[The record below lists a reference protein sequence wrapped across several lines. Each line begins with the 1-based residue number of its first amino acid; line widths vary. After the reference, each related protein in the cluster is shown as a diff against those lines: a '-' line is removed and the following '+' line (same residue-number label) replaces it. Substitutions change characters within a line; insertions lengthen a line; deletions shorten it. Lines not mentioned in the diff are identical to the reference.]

1 MAADNLFDLKII
13 TPDRVFYSGKASFLE
28 LNTVEGEIGIYKN
41 HIPMTTVLEPGI
53 ATITEEGGN
62 KKEAALHTGF
72 MEILGDRI
80 TILAEIAE
88 WPDEIDRN
96 RAQEAKIRAER
107 RLQNDKSNINITR
120 AELALHKALVRIE
133 LAKGSSTAHRIYGNL
148 R

>member
-96 RAQEAKIRAER
+96 RAQEAKIRAEC

-133 LAKGSSTAHRIYGNL
+133 LADHVTK
-148 R
+148 

>member
-41 HIPMTTVLEPGI
+41 HIPLTTVLEPGI

-133 LAKGSSTAHRIYGNL
+133 LADHVTK
-148 R
+148 

>member
-41 HIPMTTVLEPGI
+41 HISMTTVLEPGI

-133 LAKGSSTAHRIYGNL
+133 LADHVTK
-148 R
+148 

>member
-120 AELALHKALVRIE
+120 AELALHKALVCIE
-133 LAKGSSTAHRIYGNL
+133 LADHVTK
-148 R
+148 

>member
-72 MEILGDRI
+72 MGILGDRI

-133 LAKGSSTAHRIYGNL
+133 LADHVTKQ
-148 R
+148 

>member
-1 MAADNLFDLKII
+1 MASDNLFDLKII

-133 LAKGSSTAHRIYGNL
+133 LADHVTK
-148 R
+148 

>member
-133 LAKGSSTAHRIYGNL
+133 LADHVT
-148 R
+148 

>member
-80 TILAEIAE
+80 MILAEIAE

-133 LAKGSSTAHRIYGNL
+133 LADHVTK
-148 R
+148 

>member
-72 MEILGDRI
+72 MEILGDKI

-96 RAQEAKIRAER
+96 RAEEAKIRAER

-133 LAKGSSTAHRIYGNL
+133 LADHVIK
-148 R
+148 

>member
-13 TPDRVFYSGKASFLE
+13 TPDRVFYRGKASFLE
-28 LNTVEGEIGIYKN
+28 LNTVEGGIGIYKN

-133 LAKGSSTAHRIYGNL
+133 LADHVTK
-148 R
+148 

>member
-28 LNTVEGEIGIYKN
+28 LNPVEGEIGIYKN

-133 LAKGSSTAHRIYGNL
+133 LADHVTK
-148 R
+148 

>member
-107 RLQNDKSNINITR
+107 ILQNDKSNINITR

-133 LAKGSSTAHRIYGNL
+133 LADHVTK
-148 R
+148 

>member
-107 RLQNDKSNINITR
+107 RLQNDKSNICLLYTSPSPR
-120 AELALHKALVRIE
+120 D
-133 LAKGSSTAHRIYGNL
+133 
-148 R
+148 

>member
-13 TPDRVFYSGKASFLE
+13 TPDCVFYSGKASFLE

-133 LAKGSSTAHRIYGNL
+133 LADHVTK
-148 R
+148 

>member
-41 HIPMTTVLEPGI
+41 NIPMTTVLEPGI

-133 LAKGSSTAHRIYGNL
+133 LADHVTK
-148 R
+148 

>member
-62 KKEAALHTGF
+62 KKEAELHTGF

-133 LAKGSSTAHRIYGNL
+133 LADHVTK
-148 R
+148 

>member
-96 RAQEAKIRAER
+96 RAQESKIRAER

-133 LAKGSSTAHRIYGNL
+133 LADHVTK
-148 R
+148 

>member
-62 KKEAALHTGF
+62 KKEAALHT
-72 MEILGDRI
+72 
-80 TILAEIAE
+80 
-88 WPDEIDRN
+88 
-96 RAQEAKIRAER
+96 
-107 RLQNDKSNINITR
+107 
-120 AELALHKALVRIE
+120 
-133 LAKGSSTAHRIYGNL
+133 
-148 R
+148 

>member
-62 KKEAALHTGF
+62 KKEGALHTGF

-133 LAKGSSTAHRIYGNL
+133 LADHVTK
-148 R
+148 

>member
-120 AELALHKALVRIE
+120 AELAAASRHWFVIE
-133 LAKGSSTAHRIYGNL
+133 LADHVTKQ
-148 R
+148 

>member
-120 AELALHKALVRIE
+120 AELALHKALVRI
-133 LAKGSSTAHRIYGNL
+133 
-148 R
+148 

>member
-107 RLQNDKSNINITR
+107 RLQNDNSNVNITR

-133 LAKGSSTAHRIYGNL
+133 LADHVTK
-148 R
+148 

>member
-107 RLQNDKSNINITR
+107 RLQHDKSNVNITR

-133 LAKGSSTAHRIYGNL
+133 LADHVTK
-148 R
+148 

>member
-28 LNTVEGEIGIYKN
+28 LNTVEGGIGIYKN

-88 WPDEIDRN
+88 WPDEIDVN
-96 RAQEAKIRAER
+96 RAEAAKQRAEDR
-107 RLQNDKSNINITR
+107 IAAKSENLDLKR
-120 AELALHKALVRIE
+120 AEYALHKALTRLDV
-133 LAKGSSTAHRIYGNL
+133 AGHK
-148 R
+148 

>member
-13 TPDRVFYSGKASFLE
+13 TPDRVFYSGKARFLE
-28 LNTVEGEIGIYKN
+28 LNTVEGGIGIYKH

-53 ATITEEGGN
+53 ATITEEGGT

-72 MEILGDRI
+72 MEILGDKI

-96 RAQEAKIRAER
+96 RAEEAKIRAER

-133 LAKGSSTAHRIYGNL
+133 LADHVTK
-148 R
+148 

>member
-62 KKEAALHTGF
+62 QKEAALHTGF

-133 LAKGSSTAHRIYGNL
+133 LADHVTK
-148 R
+148 

>member
-107 RLQNDKSNINITR
+107 RLQNDKSNITITR

-133 LAKGSSTAHRIYGNL
+133 LADHVTK
-148 R
+148 

>member
-133 LAKGSSTAHRIYGNL
+133 LVDHVTK
-148 R
+148 

>member
-133 LAKGSSTAHRIYGNL
+133 LADNVTK
-148 R
+148 

>member
-62 KKEAALHTGF
+62 KKEASLHTGF

-133 LAKGSSTAHRIYGNL
+133 LADHVTK
-148 R
+148 

>member
-133 LAKGSSTAHRIYGNL
+133 LADHLTK
-148 R
+148 

>member
-133 LAKGSSTAHRIYGNL
+133 QADHVTK
-148 R
+148 

>member
-88 WPDEIDRN
+88 WSDEIDRN

-133 LAKGSSTAHRIYGNL
+133 LADHVTK
-148 R
+148 

>member
-53 ATITEEGGN
+53 ATITEEGVN

-133 LAKGSSTAHRIYGNL
+133 LADHVTK
-148 R
+148 

>member
-28 LNTVEGEIGIYKN
+28 LNTVEGGIGIYKN

-80 TILAEIAE
+80 TILAEIASG
-88 WPDEIDRN
+88 RM
-96 RAQEAKIRAER
+96 
-107 RLQNDKSNINITR
+107 RLTATGHRKQRSVQNADCRMISPTSISRGQSWHCTRHWSVSNWQTM
-120 AELALHKALVRIE
+120 
-133 LAKGSSTAHRIYGNL
+133 
-148 R
+148 